1 MWTKR
6 ILYASVLVLSGCMT
20 TEARWNTEQVLAMKT
35 DCSDPNQQQ
44 MLESQRVTRNDYIK
58 NGLILSSLLGS
69 VASLRDGTYQE
80 RRNLSSGA
88 RTTAQ
93 RLRERN
99 RRIQCEREAYY
110 KSLNLR

>member
-1 MWTKR
+1 MWTKG
-6 ILYASVLVLSGCMT
+6 ILLATLLTLTGCMT

-80 RRNLSSGA
+80 RRNISRGA
-88 RTTAQ
+88 RTNAQ
-93 RLRERN
+93 RLREYN
-99 RRIQCEREAYY
+99 RQKQCYQENHYR
-110 KSLNLR
+110 SLNLR